1 MPVTKKIKNMDTYFH
16 TVNGMKIIVNEMA
29 MYSAEEDAK
38 LSNLL
43 ITVYDKDVIDTTPS
57 CSCGKLKGAAYLGIV
72 CENCSEEVT
81 EFHKK
86 VDPVL
91 WLKTLGDDLPF
102 INPYYYMSIRYALDK
117 KNDWLRYWSDPN
129 YNPNVNIPPY
139 VYGALQEALGNI
151 RSYGNMLVNFPRLL
165 KYLIDHPFFMK
176 NEDKREEMQ
185 LALETWFQYKEDILS
200 TYMPIVNKKLF
211 VMENT
216 TKGKF
221 TTLTVADIYDVVLS
235 WRTIANSTLNQKKKD
250 SSTVGVIHKL
260 SGFYYNYFK
269 KYLLK
274 KPGIF
279 RKHLISARS
288 PFTFRN
294 VIVSI
299 AGPHDYRELHV
310 PWTILLSTFRPHVLN
325 VLYKMGYNFK
335 EANKKITRA
344 VKRYDHDIAEIGRNL
359 IKNSRGG
366 SIQVLAQRNPS
377 LLPGSSVRLGIT
389 KFKDDPMDFSMGISA
404 KIIKSMN
411 GIYLP
416 L

>member
-1 MPVTKKIKNMDTYFH
+1 MPVTKVIKNMDTYFH
-16 TVNGMKIIVNEMA
+16 TVNGMKIIVNDMM
-29 MYSAEEDAK
+29 MYSADEDAK

-72 CENCSEEVT
+72 CDNCSEEVT

-91 WLKTLGDDLPF
+91 WLKTLHNELPF
-102 INPYYYMSIRYALDK
+102 INPYFYMSLRYALDK
-117 KNDWLRYWSDPN
+117 KNDWLRYWSDPS
-129 YNPNVNIPPY
+129 YCPNVNIPPY
-139 VYGALQEALGNI
+139 VIGVRQVVLNDE
-151 RSYGNMLVNFPRLL
+151 RSYSRLISHLPQIL
-165 KYLIDHPFFMK
+165 KYLMDHPFFLK
-176 NEDKREEMQ
+176 NEDKREEIQ
-185 LALETWFQYKEDILS
+185 LALETWVNFKEDILS

-235 WRTIANSTLNQKKKD
+235 WRSIANTTLNQKRKEAA
-250 SSTVGVIHKL
+250 TIGVIHKL

-299 AGPHDYRELHV
+299 AGPHAYDELHA
-310 PWTILLSTFRPHVLN
+310 PWCVLVASFRPHILN
-325 VLYKMGYNFK
+325 KLYKMGYNFK

-344 VKRYDHDIAEIGRNL
+344 GKKYDEDIAQIGRDL
-359 IKNSRGG
+359 IANSKRGK
-366 SIQVLAQRNPS
+366 IACLVQRN
-377 LLPGSSVRLGIT
+377 
-389 KFKDDPMDFSMGISA
+389 
-404 KIIKSMN
+404 
-411 GIYLP
+411 
-416 L
+416 